1 MKKLTDDNFHDIEK
15 ILSDAWLNVR
25 IDDAQI
31 EETFQKIPPDFSD
44 CPELFITWVLSQP
57 DFFSFTCKELFG
69 LHILPFQGIVLEELW
84 NRKFPMMVCTRGFS
98 KTLLLGVYAL
108 LRAIFGRNEK
118 IVICGS
124 SFRQSKLVFN
134 YIENLIENS
143 PILRD
148 IVYFG
153 KNNPIQH
160 HNDNY
165 KISIGS
171 SYIIGVPLGTGDK
184 IRGLRASVILT
195 DEFSSIP
202 IDIFETVIA
211 GFAAVSSNPA
221 DKVRRLARERMAEK
235 LGIVLEDSTS
245 LQGIGGNQIV
255 ISGTAYYDFNHF
267 AQYHKRWTEIIKSR
281 GDSERL
287 KKALGSDTD
296 INLNYK
302 DFSIIRVPA
311 LLLPEGY
318 MDADQLSRS
327 KATMTSSNF
336 EMEFSCFGPDT
347 NIILDSGVKKIQ
359 EVNIGD
365 MVLTHK
371 GRFRPVVAVSK
382 RKINS
387 DIIRLKSYGYDKDIL
402 VTPEHP
408 FYNGKDFIPV
418 NDIEKCYLSN
428 LVELSNKKYIDLSD
442 ICDKYISV
450 NDYIYP
456 SSSKNKF
463 TNEQINFIIKECVKF
478 GDQSRVARILN
489 TCPSRINSILKQKRP
504 KNANNKI
511 INLDYHFGIC
521 LGYYASEGCCGK
533 NNVQFSLDGHVDDS
547 LENMVNQL
555 DISILKSIG
564 VKPKHYKYNNVV
576 NICINS
582 RITKDLFKYICPGDC
597 YNKTVKSDIL
607 FSNRDLLKGFIIGI
621 FNGDGHKRNE
631 YSCIQLCNLNL
642 LNQVKLALSYFGI
655 SSSISKQVEAGE
667 SQIQGRKVYIS
678 DSYKLS
684 MFGKNHKKF
693 LKEFFGISRSKRD
706 VNKYINN
713 DNYNSIFDIE
723 KISIEKYD
731 GYVYNLEVKEDN
743 SYSLINATVHN
754 CVFSKDSQGFFKRKM
769 IEACVVKPGEDW
781 VLPDNKVIP
790 SNEIFFEPMLRG
802 DPNKEYVF
810 AIDPAARLD
819 NFSIVILERNIG
831 YRKIVYCWTTNEKR
845 HKKQAE
851 SGFVKEK
858 NYYAFCCRKIRDLM
872 RNFNCVGIGIDYG
885 GGGGAII
892 AGLQD
897 EDKIEQLELPIYHR
911 IDYTKPRDTDGK
923 SGLHLIYE
931 INFNTEWSQQANH
944 SLRKDMEDKILV
956 FPYIDGIS
964 YIDADESLEVDE
976 LKMEKDKPI
985 SIDPYSEVVFEIE
998 ELKNELSMIVVTETA
1013 TGKEH
1018 WDTPETKTNTG
1029 KKTRLRKDRYS
1040 ALLMANDTCRKI
1052 FEDESVPRLS
1062 ATDGGGFASAFK
1074 NTEKSSLF
1082 KSGPNWAINALSSA
1096 YD

>member
-296 INLNYK
+296 INLNWK

-336 EMEFSCFGPDT
+336 EMEFS
-347 NIILDSGVKKIQ
+347 
-359 EVNIGD
+359 
-365 MVLTHK
+365 
-371 GRFRPVVAVSK
+371 
-382 RKINS
+382 
-387 DIIRLKSYGYDKDIL
+387 
-402 VTPEHP
+402 
-408 FYNGKDFIPV
+408 
-418 NDIEKCYLSN
+418 
-428 LVELSNKKYIDLSD
+428 
-442 ICDKYISV
+442 
-450 NDYIYP
+450 
-456 SSSKNKF
+456 
-463 TNEQINFIIKECVKF
+463 
-478 GDQSRVARILN
+478 
-489 TCPSRINSILKQKRP
+489 
-504 KNANNKI
+504 
-511 INLDYHFGIC
+511 
-521 LGYYASEGCCGK
+521 
-533 NNVQFSLDGHVDDS
+533 
-547 LENMVNQL
+547 
-555 DISILKSIG
+555 
-564 VKPKHYKYNNVV
+564 
-576 NICINS
+576 
-582 RITKDLFKYICPGDC
+582 
-597 YNKTVKSDIL
+597 
-607 FSNRDLLKGFIIGI
+607 
-621 FNGDGHKRNE
+621 
-631 YSCIQLCNLNL
+631 
-642 LNQVKLALSYFGI
+642 
-655 SSSISKQVEAGE
+655 
-667 SQIQGRKVYIS
+667 
-678 DSYKLS
+678 
-684 MFGKNHKKF
+684 
-693 LKEFFGISRSKRD
+693 
-706 VNKYINN
+706 
-713 DNYNSIFDIE
+713 
-723 KISIEKYD
+723 
-731 GYVYNLEVKEDN
+731 
-743 SYSLINATVHN
+743 